1 MAEPQDLARLMAEF
15 GKTMR
20 RRMCASM
27 EQAGT
32 TPSRARLLM
41 ALQFRGA
48 CKMNEVSAWLEVT
61 PRNVTKLVDALEAEG
76 LVAREPHPY
85 DRRATM
91 LRLTEAGRRVCQES
105 ARVDYGAAARL
116 YERLT
121 PAERGQLAQIIG
133 KLLEGLREERPGGE

>member
-1 MAEPQDLARLMAEF
+1 MIEPQDLARLMAEF

-27 EQAGT
+27 ELAGT

-41 ALQFRGA
+41 ALQCHGG
-48 CKMNEVSAWLEVT
+48 CKMNEVGAWLDVT

-76 LVAREPHPY
+76 LVAREPHPH
-85 DRRATM
+85 DRRATV
-91 LRLTEAGRRVCQES
+91 LRLTDAGRRVCQES
-105 ARVDYGAAARL
+105 ARVDFSAAARL

-121 PAERGQLAQIIG
+121 PAERGQLARIIG
-133 KLLEGLREERPGGE
+133 KLLEALREECPGGD